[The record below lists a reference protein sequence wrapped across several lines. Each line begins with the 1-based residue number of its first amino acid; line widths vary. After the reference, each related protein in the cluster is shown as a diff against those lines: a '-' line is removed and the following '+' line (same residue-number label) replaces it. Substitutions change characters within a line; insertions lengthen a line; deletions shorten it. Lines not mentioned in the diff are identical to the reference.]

1 MSKENYP
8 TQIVSDQDNNDNDD
22 DDSVIEY
29 NIIWM
34 EKKQ

>member
-29 NIIWM
+29 NII
-34 EKKQ
+34 